1 MEAILHTRIY
11 QSECGQLQL
20 GAIGGKICMCDWTT
34 NKYHEHLLAKLKN
47 AAKVRSGSESASTK
61 SGSETAIAKP
71 GSWAAST
78 RSVSDAAK
86 AADTPEDRDSAVLEL
101 ASRQLDE
108 YFSGT
113 RRQFSLPLQFLGSD
127 FQKSVWEEIKDIP
140 YGAIISYKDL
150 ARKTG
155 RPSAVRA
162 VGHAVG
168 MNPISIIIPC
178 HRVIVSDGRLTG
190 YAGGVE
196 AKKKRIN
203 LGSIEAD

>member
-127 FQKSVWEEIKDIP
+127 FQKSVRSEEHTSELQSPDH
-140 YGAIISYKDL
+140 L
-150 ARKTG
+150 
-155 RPSAVRA
+155 V
-162 VGHAVG
+162 
-168 MNPISIIIPC
+168 C
-178 HRVIVSDGRLTG
+178 RLLL
-190 YAGGVE
+190 E
-196 AKKKRIN
+196 
-203 LGSIEAD
+203 

>member
-113 RRQFSLPLQFLGSD
+113 RRQFSRSD

-162 VGHAVG
+162 VAHAVG

-178 HRVIVSDGRLTG
+178 HRVIGSDGRLTG

-196 AKKKRIN
+196 AKKKLIN
-203 LGSIEAD
+203 LENIGK

>member
-1 MEAILHTRIY
+1 MVQE
-11 QSECGQLQL
+11 
-20 GAIGGKICMCDWTT
+20 
-34 NKYHEHLLAKLKN
+34 
-47 AAKVRSGSESASTK
+47 SGSE
-61 SGSETAIAKP
+61 
-71 GSWAAST
+71 AAST

-86 AADTPEDRDSAVLEL
+86 AAETPGGRDSAVLEL

-162 VGHAVG
+162 DAHAIG

-178 HRVIVSDGRLTG
+178 HRVIGSNGRLTG
-190 YAGGVE
+190 YAGGVKE
-196 AKKKRIN
+196 KKKLIN
-203 LGSIEAD
+203 LENIGK